1 MLVVVGAGR
10 RLAAVASN
18 QLEAMLRRDATAAA
32 AEMFQEEDGDA
43 SLSVSLEIQS
53 RRHKKEEEDTS
64 SSQKILC
71 GQRST
76 AIFGRLRYVLVL
88 DARQRWRRGSQA

>member
-43 SLSVSLEIQS
+43 SLSVSLEIQG
-53 RRHKKEEEDTS
+53 RRHKTEEEDTAN
-64 SSQKILC
+64 LPLE
-71 GQRST
+71 RF
-76 AIFGRLRYVLVL
+76 FGAKDQQQSL
-88 DARQRWRRGSQA
+88 AS